1 MQILELSNRDIKRT
15 IINVFNK
22 IKEMTEFYQR
32 TGIC

>member
-1 MQILELSNRDIKRT
+1 MLELSNRDIKRT

-22 IKEMTEFYQR
+22 IKKMTEFYQR